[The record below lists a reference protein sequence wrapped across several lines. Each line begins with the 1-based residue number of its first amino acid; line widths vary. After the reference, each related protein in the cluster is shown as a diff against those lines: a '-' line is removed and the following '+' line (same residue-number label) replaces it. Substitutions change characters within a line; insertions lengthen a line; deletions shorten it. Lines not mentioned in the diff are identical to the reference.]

1 MARAKSQRSLSKWTA
16 QKWDYVT
23 KSDKKDKKGV
33 YTSKHIRN
41 LLKQKEAAIDKRNN
55 GPIPAT
61 SGALLPNGRV

>member
-1 MARAKSQRSLSKWTA
+1 M
-16 QKWDYVT
+16 DYKEPKRRVT

-55 GPIPAT
+55 GPVPPPKCP
-61 SGALLPNGRV
+61 LLPNGRV